1 MLSAII
7 FFCIADLS
15 SLSIIA
21 SSTTTTSSSWTAPR
35 FLEVFTF
42 KELNPGEWLS
52 IKCTATGVP
61 LPQIT
66 WSLDGFGLDSLDGLR
81 TGDYVTN
88 DNYVISFVN
97 ITSVKPDHGGTYS
110 CKASSESGM
119 VENSASIRVKGDP
132 VVRPMGNVTSTA
144 GTDVLI
150 KCPAGGH
157 PIEDIH
163 WEKSECMTLFSLLL
177 LKRPSCL
184 ICLRAPSFF
193 PVSMPFPSPS
203 RSTRTTAM
211 NQTTTICLIVAA
223 NEGRERK
230 RERTRK

>member
-1 MLSAII
+1 MISDILLFSFQCNHSRHTDIP
-7 FFCIADLS
+7 
-15 SLSIIA
+15 SLSIIETST
-21 SSTTTTSSSWTAPR
+21 SSTTTTASWTPPR

-42 KELNPGEWLS
+42 REMSPGEWMS

-66 WSLDGFGLDSLDGLR
+66 WSLDGFPLDSLDGLR

-97 ITSVKPDHGGTYS
+97 ITSVKAEHGGTYS

-119 VENSASIRVKGDP
+119 TENSAMIRVFGNP

-144 GTDVLI
+144 GTDVMI
-150 KCPAGGH
+150 KCPVGGH

-163 WEKSECMTLFSLLL
+163 WEKSEYMTFCFLCALSFSL
-177 LKRPSCL
+177 PS
-184 ICLRAPSFF
+184 LRRQS
-193 PVSMPFPSPS
+193 
-203 RSTRTTAM
+203 
-211 NQTTTICLIVAA
+211 
-223 NEGRERK
+223 G
-230 RERTRK
+230 